1 MAASAARP
9 KRTALAAAA
18 LLVALG
24 LHAASAKSQSGEQ
37 AEIQLVTA
45 GPGTLT
51 IAPAEFDPSAVCEVN
66 AQQDN
71 GNCVHHFEEG
81 TTVTLTAAPKPG
93 HSFFGWSD
101 FKCARQSTTC
111 TMTLAPGSRYVAAR
125 FSPVTLKISNGD
137 NKDTGEDA
145 FGSVTVTPKPSRAC
159 AFDDGSCEYP
169 FGTTVT
175 LRRSRSARGYFWIG
189 SCIGNR
195 AGKLDAAAC
204 TIRLQSSEWVGAG
217 YATTGE
223 IPPVKGSGIEIRLAG
238 KGQGKV
244 TGGLVNGGKTL
255 KCQGVRCSIT
265 GLTRY
270 DYVRLK
276 TQVVGRSRFD
286 RWSDGV
292 RAPVRVVGL
301 ASTNRL
307 WAKFDKRR

>member
-1 MAASAARP
+1 MVASAAWS
-9 KRTALAAAA
+9 KRIALAAAA

-51 IAPAEFDPSAVCEVN
+51 IAPAEFDPSAVCEVD

-81 TTVTLTAAPKPG
+81 TTVTLTAEPKPG
-93 HSFFGWSD
+93 HSFVGWSD
-101 FKCARQSTTC
+101 FKCVKRSTTC
-111 TMTLAPGSRYVAAR
+111 TMTLAPGPRFVAAR
-125 FSPVTLKISNGD
+125 FSPVTLRILGNNDK
-137 NKDTGEDA
+137 
-145 FGSVTVTPKPSRAC
+145 FGSITVSPKPRRTC
-159 AFDDGSCEYP
+159 AFDDSSPCEYA

-175 LRRSRSARGYFWIG
+175 LRRSRAAPGFFWIG
-189 SCIGNR
+189 ACVGNG
-195 AGKLDAAAC
+195 AGSLDAAAC
-204 TIRLQSSEWVGAG
+204 TVRLQSNEVIGAG
-217 YATTGE
+217 FTDPGQ
-223 IPPVKGSGIEIRLAG
+223 IPPVLGSGIEIRLAG
-238 KGQGKV
+238 KGRGKV
-244 TGGLVNGGKTL
+244 TGGLINGGKPL
-255 KCQGVRCSIT
+255 RCSGVRCSIT

-276 TQVVGRSRFD
+276 TQVVGRRSRFD
-286 RWSDGV
+286 RWSDGS
-292 RAPVRVVGL
+292 RATARVVGL